1 MEGNSIKTFENLC
14 KIFEMRIKL
23 DSIKGEDVSEEVLEN
38 YEKYAKKI
46 DSYYN
51 EEFQKE
57 LKNLIT
63 PKKTLDKERERLEKL
78 IDLLED
84 RLKKRSSLAGDF
96 HAATGK
102 YIKNLQLIVS
112 ENELNNKKERLNLI
126 SKYLDTVKEI
136 ENIKENIEKLRKTLS
151 EEEEKKDD
159 YFEKNKALEDE
170 LYSSFVTSV
179 SSDEYYGSIE
189 EENIINILEEV
200 SKKAKDN
207 KETLDITKESV
218 ESLLSTG
225 MDDEYTS
232 YIEEASKSY
241 SLWKDREIILK
252 IYKLVINFEDEFKDI
267 LAKRDEITSLFE
279 ERKTINVDTDILIPF
294 EDVML
299 NQSKILN
306 NEKEILDNIA
316 NLTCRIEFKEERLEE
331 LEEVIKEPEILA
343 ILSEY
348 NLIDETKEQEDK
360 LESNSL
366 LSVDIPVTD
375 GVSVKEYNPYS
386 IISIDDSPLTLN
398 VGLAKLK
405 GTSVRDKVK
414 KKLNIELGNAME
426 LDNNIV
432 SDVNDFQNVVQEKP
446 HTDETNIVN
455 EQVINSLSDE
465 IIANNDENSN
475 TEVEKESSDGSKMR
489 EKDDDSKNEEGSS
502 FWIPVSDSKLE
513 ASDFPN
519 INIPI
524 HNDNLND
531 GNDNFGFPEVNN

>member
-375 GVSVKEYNPYS
+375 GISVKEFNPYS

-524 HNDNLND
+524 HNDNLKD